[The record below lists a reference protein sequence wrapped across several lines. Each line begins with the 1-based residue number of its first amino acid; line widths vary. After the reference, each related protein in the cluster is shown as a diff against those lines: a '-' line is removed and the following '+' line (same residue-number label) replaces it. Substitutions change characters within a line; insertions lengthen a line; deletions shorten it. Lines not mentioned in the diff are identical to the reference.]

1 MKQEEKI
8 KLINEVV
15 RSFFQ
20 VNKDI
25 EKVLAKDLMPQ
36 FIKAGIFEKDHR
48 NGLPIR
54 QLLRDLDEIKAVDK
68 ITAIQPERKKVNT
81 NWYFVNIKVMCHFK
95 TTDQCLIS

>member
-1 MKQEEKI
+1 MKQEDKI

-15 RSFFQ
+15 YSFFQ
-20 VNKDI
+20 TNADL

-54 QLLRDLDEIKAVDK
+54 QLLRDLDEISDLNK
-68 ITAIQPERKKVNT
+68 IPSVLPERKKVNT
-81 NWYFVNIKVMCHFK
+81 NWYFINTKK
-95 TTDQCLIS
+95 